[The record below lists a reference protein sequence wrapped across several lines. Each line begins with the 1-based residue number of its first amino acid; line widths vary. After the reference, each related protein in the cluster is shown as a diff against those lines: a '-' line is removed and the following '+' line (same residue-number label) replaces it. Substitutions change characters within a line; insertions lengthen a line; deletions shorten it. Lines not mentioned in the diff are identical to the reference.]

1 MRKGV
6 MGLLFISVGLAFSQA
21 AFSTEMIRYEH
32 DLHHNKATNH
42 KVHQQGA
49 SHTQGTDRKTSG
61 QKLQKK
67 QSNSDAYQGARPNY
81 YKDDSANSRNAARH
95 GVREKN

>member
-6 MGLLFISVGLAFSQA
+6 MGLLFMSVGLLFSQA

-32 DLHHNKATNH
+32 DLHYNKVTNH
-42 KVHQQGA
+42 KAHQPGA
-49 SHTQGTDRKTSG
+49 NHTQATDRKTSG

-67 QSNSDAYQGARPNY
+67 QANSDAYQGVRTNH
-81 YKDDSANSRNAARH
+81 YKDDSANRRNAARH